1 MRSQLPKVVHRVAG
15 KPMVMHVCD
24 AARQAGAHRL
34 VVVVGHGRE
43 AVEAV
48 FAPGTVE
55 FAVQEE
61 QLGTGHALLQTQ
73 PLVGG
78 EQTIMVLP
86 GDTPLL
92 QARTLQELI
101 DYHLT
106 SGAAAT
112 VLSTRVDDPYGYGR
126 IVRDPKG
133 CFQCI
138 REEKDACLEE
148 KQIEEIN
155 SGMYCL
161 QVKPAFE
168 ALAKISTQNAQGEY
182 YLTDI
187 LTILKDQGQRVE
199 VIELDA
205 QADIY
210 GINDRVQLAQAE
222 AILRRRKNEELM
234 RAGVTIMDPASTYID
249 SEVKVGADTVIYPGT
264 MIEGTTSIGM
274 ACEIGPQTRITSSRI
289 GDQVTIEKSC
299 LKEAQV
305 GDECTIGPFAYLRP
319 QAVLHRKV
327 KVGDFVEIKKST
339 LGEGSKAPH
348 LSYIG
353 DAKVGKGVNIGAGT
367 ITCNYDGIHKYETIL
382 EDGVFIGSNTNLV
395 APIKVGFHSVT
406 GAGST
411 LTRDVPAETI
421 AVERADQRHLKRRKK
436 QVPHE

>member
-1 MRSQLPKVVHRVAG
+1 MHSELPKVVHRVAG

-24 AARQAGAHRL
+24 AARQAGASRL
-34 VVVVGHGRE
+34 VVVVGHGKE
-43 AVEAV
+43 TVQAL
-48 FAPGTVE
+48 FAPGEVE

-61 QLGTGHALLQTQ
+61 QLGTGHALKQAESLLSQ
-73 PLVGG
+73 
-78 EQTIMVLP
+78 ENTIMVLA

-92 QARTLQELI
+92 QARTLQELA

-112 VLSTRVDDPYGYGR
+112 VLSTRVEDPYGYGR
-126 IVRDPKG
+126 IIRDAKG
-133 CFQCI
+133 CFHCI
-138 REEKDACLEE
+138 REEKDASLDE

-161 QVKPAFE
+161 DARKAFQ
-168 ALAKISTQNAQGEY
+168 ALAQIGAQNAQGEY

-187 LTILKDQGQRVE
+187 LTILKNEGQRVE
-199 VIELDA
+199 VLELDA
-205 QADIY
+205 REDMY
-210 GINDRVQLAQAE
+210 GINDRLQMSQAE
-222 AILRRRKNEELM
+222 SILRRRKNEVLM
-234 RAGVTIMDPASTYID
+234 RAGVTIIDPVTTYID
-249 SEVKVGADTVIYPGT
+249 IEVEIGADTIIYPGT
-264 MIEGTTSIGM
+264 MIEGLTRIGK
-274 ACEIGPQTRITSSRI
+274 ACEIGPHTRISSSQI
-289 GDQVTIEKSC
+289 GNKVAIENSR

-319 QAVLHRKV
+319 QSVLHRKV

-353 DAKVGKGVNIGAGT
+353 DAKVGKYVNIGAGT
-367 ITCNYDGIHKYETIL
+367 ITCNYDGAHKYETVL

-395 APIKVGFHSVT
+395 APIKVGTHSIT

-411 LTRDVPAETI
+411 LTRDVPAETV
-421 AVERADQRHLKRRKK
+421 AVERAEQRHLKKIKK
-436 QVPHE
+436 STPHD